1 MARVPEPV
9 KVRLQ
14 RDVLESNDFLE
25 PCGFRRFRDRVG
37 AAADLAALV
46 RRSGSRKRRG
56 VDQSKGAA
64 KALEA
69 RSGVVRPPAA
79 VLVRPKSPSCR
90 RSQRQRSSPRSSRWH
105 VHTTPTF
112 LWERVSFRRSSAMP
126 DRADIAPHSKAS
138 AQPLKVRKV
147 LYNRSCRTRAGRC
160 SAKRPTTS
168 MMRLGVVLDS
178 T

>member
-64 KALEA
+64 TAPFHDREHLI
-69 RSGVVRPPAA
+69 
-79 VLVRPKSPSCR
+79 
-90 RSQRQRSSPRSSRWH
+90 
-105 VHTTPTF
+105 
-112 LWERVSFRRSSAMP
+112 RVGHAGP
-126 DRADIAPHSKAS
+126 IA
-138 AQPLKVRKV
+138 
-147 LYNRSCRTRAGRC
+147 
-160 SAKRPTTS
+160 
-168 MMRLGVVLDS
+168 
-178 T
+178 